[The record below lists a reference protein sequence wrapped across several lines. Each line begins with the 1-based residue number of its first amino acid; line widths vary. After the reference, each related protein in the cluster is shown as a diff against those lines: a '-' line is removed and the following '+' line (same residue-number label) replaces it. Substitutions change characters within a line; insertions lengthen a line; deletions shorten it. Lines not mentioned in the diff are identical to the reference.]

1 MDLYFLKEYL
11 CVSERD
17 ERLEFE
23 LGSTTSH
30 SEPLSIAA
38 PAHPHVHDYH

>member
-11 CVSERD
+11 RVSERD

-23 LGSTTSH
+23 LGSTTS
-30 SEPLSIAA
+30 EPLSIVP
-38 PAHPHVHDYH
+38 PAHPHVHAYH